1 MLSMCRSALWI
12 GTSDERRHLHD
23 AVLVQ
28 NRKSIMQTALLHS
41 KELAKAGAT
50 RRDAKVPVE
59 AANVRIKSLS
69 IEDCELTCEEIDWNH
84 VAAKYVRTRSP
95 IDCKIQWT
103 NCDNPDIRHDPW
115 SKEEDGRLLKAAE
128 KYQMHNWIAI
138 ASELG
143 VRASDN
149 DIMRVGG

>member
-1 MLSMCRSALWI
+1 MYL
-12 GTSDERRHLHD
+12 GTSEERRHLRD

-28 NRKSIMQTALLHS
+28 NRKSIMQAALLQS

-50 RRDAKVPVE
+50 RREAKAPVE
-59 AANVRIKSLS
+59 AANVRIQSLS

-103 NCDNPDIRHDPW
+103 NCDDPNINQDPW
-115 SKEEDGRLLKAAE
+115 SKEEDGQLLKAAE
-128 KYQMHNWIAI
+128 KFQMHNWIAI

-143 VRASDN
+143 VRTGGSDN
-149 DIMRVGG
+149 HAGG